1 MKDVEELHPSKVE
14 VSAMPK
20 RRRVR
25 KFMNSQTSV
34 ADIDL

>member
-1 MKDVEELHPSKVE
+1 M
-14 VSAMPK
+14 AK

-34 ADIDL
+34 DVDLEGIVEEDFTLD